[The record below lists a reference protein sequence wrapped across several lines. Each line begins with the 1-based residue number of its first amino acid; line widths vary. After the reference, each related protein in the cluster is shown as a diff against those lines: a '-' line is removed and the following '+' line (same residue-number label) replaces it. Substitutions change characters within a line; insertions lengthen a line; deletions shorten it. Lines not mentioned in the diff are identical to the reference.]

1 MPRLVPP
8 ARGPRKRGGSGLGR
22 KPAQSW
28 QPGESRLFMELACR
42 DTDLKNLALFSNFF
56 PPSTGFGQ
64 RSRGLLPAVWYQ
76 Q

>member
-22 KPAQSW
+22 KPTQSW

-42 DTDLKNLALFSNFF
+42 DTDLKNL
-56 PPSTGFGQ
+56 GFIF
-64 RSRGLLPAVWYQ
+64 
-76 Q
+76 